1 MSLQDGLDTLLVVSL
16 VAAVAPLVAGLLQRA
31 KVPQVVLLILGG
43 ILVGPDVLGWGDPDS
58 IELISNVGLGF
69 LFLLAGYELELELF
83 RRRPGRL
90 AVTAWLVTAAVA
102 LAVTGVLDAIG
113 FVRAFVPIAIG
124 LTTTALGTLLPIL
137 RDNGML
143 GGRFGS
149 YILAAGAVGEFLPI
163 VAITI
168 FLGASGSF
176 VGLLSL
182 LAMGLLAGLFTIAPR
197 LVHPRRLARILAE
210 GEHATSQTTLRWTV
224 FLLFALLVV
233 AEDFGLDV
241 VLGAFLAGVVLRRW
255 APLDVHALETKL
267 DAVGYGFFIPVFFV
281 SSGMNLDL
289 EAIAEAPERLLAFF
303 LLLLVVRGLPA
314 LALYRQELPLVQR
327 LQMTLLTATA
337 LPLLVALSEIGLST
351 GDMLPENA
359 AALVGAGVLSVM
371 VYPGLALALN
381 RHSAPAGAGGPEPPA
396 QRQSADD
403 RAEHRP

>member
-1 MSLQDGLDTLLVVSL
+1 MSLQEGLDTLFVVSL
-16 VAAVAPLVAGLLQRA
+16 VAALAPLVAGLLQRLR
-31 KVPQVVLLILGG
+31 VPQVVLLILGG
-43 ILVGPDVLGWGDPDS
+43 ILVGPDVLGWGEPDS
-58 IELISNVGLGF
+58 IELVSNVGLGF
-69 LFLLAGYELELELF
+69 LFLLAGYELELDLF

-90 AVTAWLVTAAVA
+90 AVSAWLVTVAIA
-102 LAVTGVLDAIG
+102 LAVTGILEAIG
-113 FVRAFVPIAIG
+113 FVQAFVPIAIG

-137 RDNGML
+137 RDNDML

-163 VAITI
+163 VAITV

-182 LAMGLLAGLFTIAPR
+182 LAMGALAGLFTLLPR
-197 LVHPRRLARILAE
+197 LVRHQRLTRILTE
-210 GEHATSQTTLRWTV
+210 GEHSTSQTTLRWTV

-241 VLGAFLAGVVLRRW
+241 VLGAFLAGIVLRRW

-281 SSGMNLDL
+281 SSGMALDL
-289 EAIAEAPERLLAFF
+289 DAIADAPERVLVFF
-303 LLLLVVRGLPA
+303 LLLLAVRGLPA
-314 LALYRQELPLVQR
+314 LVLYRQDLELAQR

-337 LPLLVALSEIGLST
+337 LPLLVALSQIGLST
-351 GDMLPENA
+351 GEMLPENA

-371 VYPGLALALN
+371 VYPGLAVSLAHT
-381 RHSAPAGAGGPEPPA
+381 RRRTDPTAGPLA
-396 QRQSADD
+396 QSK
-403 RAEHRP
+403 

>member
-1 MSLQDGLDTLLVVSL
+1 MSLQEGLDTLLVVSL
-16 VAAVAPLVAGLLQRA
+16 VAALAPLVAGLLLRLRVA
-31 KVPQVVLLILGG
+31 QVVLLILGG

-83 RRRPGRL
+83 RQRPGRL
-90 AVTAWLVTAAVA
+90 AIYGWLVTVGAA
-102 LAVTGVLDAIG
+102 LTVTGVLAATG
-113 FVRAFVPIAIG
+113 FVKAFVPVAIG

-137 RDNGML
+137 RDNDML

-149 YILAAGAVGEFLPI
+149 CILAAGAVGEFLPI

-182 LAMGLLAGLFTIAPR
+182 LAMGALAGLFTIAPR
-197 LVHPRRLARILAE
+197 LARHPRLARILAE

-255 APLDVHALETKL
+255 APLDVHALEEKL
-267 DAVGYGFFIPVFFV
+267 DAIGYGFFIPVFFV
-281 SSGMNLDL
+281 SSGMSLDL
-289 EAIAEAPERLLAFF
+289 DAIAEAPERMLVFF

-314 LALYRQELPLVQR
+314 LVLYRQDLPFVQR

-337 LPLLVALSEIGLST
+337 LPLLVALSQIGVST
-351 GDMLPENA
+351 GDMRPENA

-381 RHSAPAGAGGPEPPA
+381 RRVAPGRDGEPEPQA
-396 QRQSADD
+396 QSSAAED
-403 RAEHRP
+403 RAERTL